1 MERTSNSVSKSGVG
15 SLDFEPL
22 QRSEIDL
29 FMGSGSSSFETQH
42 GKKESFFFL
51 LPDAVSSA
59 LYLQYLTYSPLAY

>member
-1 MERTSNSVSKSGVG
+1 MERTSNSVSKREVG

-42 GKKESFFFL
+42 GKKNLFFL
-51 LPDAVSSA
+51 LPDAVSCA
-59 LYLQYLTYSPLAY
+59 LYLQYLTYSPVAY